1 MRVLLGALSVLVICT
16 GPGLARDA
24 ATPPPLG
31 DTPDGGEH
39 SPGANPT
46 RAEDRF
52 QSETRPKSDDMLAT
66 AVHDGL
72 AHDSRVNSMQVRVS
86 AHEGVVQLSGTVPR
100 QADRD
105 AAEDV
110 ARKVAGVRDVKNDI
124 VVDSTPGGPGQSPIP
139 ERTRP

>member
-1 MRVLLGALSVLVICT
+1 MRILLSALSVLAICSC
-16 GPGLARDA
+16 PGWARDTT
-24 ATPPPLG
+24 TPPALG

-39 SPGANPT
+39 SPAANPNK
-46 RAEDRF
+46 AEDRF
-52 QSETRPKSDDMLAT
+52 QSENRPKSDEMLAT

-86 AHEGVVQLSGTVPR
+86 AREGVVRLSGTVPR

-110 ARKVAGVRDVKNDI
+110 ARKVAGVRDVNNDI
-124 VVDSTPGGPGQSPIP
+124 VVDSNPAGPGQSPIP